1 MSARVSIRARPLQ
14 SRVVATPASKA
25 SRAGRAITQAAK
37 GRNAKLA
44 GRNKKAQAQED
55 AKWRE
60 GMESAAADRTSK
72 KAAEPK
78 QAGLKYSKRGK
89 VSSQPGQ
96 VSKAALKKIKTD
108 IEKKK
113 ESDEVSAERME
124 EKRAEYRAASAKGI
138 PQVVTD
144 RMLKRI
150 TIFSGSKFYL
160 RDDTALG
167 DFFTS
172 HSIQPCILSMTTCR
186 HPAYTHPALS
196 TSRDHSVLTNLSS
209 IQTLPVPLL
218 LGFSTGPLFYLSKQ
232 VWHIDLAPWQFFFAS
247 TVTFGAALAGITYGV
262 LSASWEP
269 GRDGTFWGVTEVKA
283 NIPILWQ
290 TILGKAAGEIETKWD
305 DEWDDGK

>member
-1 MSARVSIRARPLQ
+1 MASHTAGFSMSARVSIRARPLQ

-72 KAAEPK
+72 KTAEPK

-113 ESDEVSAERME
+113 ENDEVSAERME

-150 TIFSGSKFYL
+150 TIFSGTSSHPNLVTRRNNVSPDYISTFVASFYQMNA
-160 RDDTALG
+160 D
-167 DFFTS
+167 
-172 HSIQPCILSMTTCR
+172 
-186 HPAYTHPALS
+186 
-196 TSRDHSVLTNLSS
+196 
-209 IQTLPVPLL
+209 
-218 LGFSTGPLFYLSKQ
+218 
-232 VWHIDLAPWQFFFAS
+232 
-247 TVTFGAALAGITYGV
+247 
-262 LSASWEP
+262 
-269 GRDGTFWGVTEVKA
+269 
-283 NIPILWQ
+283 
-290 TILGKAAGEIETKWD
+290 
-305 DEWDDGK
+305 

>member
-14 SRVVATPASKA
+14 SRVVATPASKVP
-25 SRAGRAITQAAK
+25 RAGRAIIIEAAK

-72 KAAEPK
+72 KTAEPK

-150 TIFSGSKFYL
+150 TIFSGCVL
-160 RDDTALG
+160 TP
-167 DFFTS
+167 
-172 HSIQPCILSMTTCR
+172 I
-186 HPAYTHPALS
+186 HPALGGIFLKS
-196 TSRDHSVLTNLSS
+196 IVVLGGRSRLLCVHRHPTGDVLTQSR
-209 IQTLPVPLL
+209 PP
-218 LGFSTGPLFYLSKQ
+218 P
-232 VWHIDLAPWQFFFAS
+232 
-247 TVTFGAALAGITYGV
+247 
-262 LSASWEP
+262 
-269 GRDGTFWGVTEVKA
+269 
-283 NIPILWQ
+283 
-290 TILGKAAGEIETKWD
+290 
-305 DEWDDGK
+305 

>member
-1 MSARVSIRARPLQ
+1 
-14 SRVVATPASKA
+14 
-25 SRAGRAITQAAK
+25 
-37 GRNAKLA
+37 
-44 GRNKKAQAQED
+44 KKAQAQED

-72 KAAEPK
+72 KTAEPK

-113 ESDEVSAERME
+113 ENDEVSAERME

-160 RDDTALG
+160 RDDASSEIFQPPFDPTV
-167 DFFTS
+167 
-172 HSIQPCILSMTTCR
+172 HSFDDDMLPLR
-186 HPAYTHPALS
+186 VYPALS
-196 TSRDHSVLTNLSS
+196 ASRDHSVLTNLSS
-209 IQTLPVPLL
+209 IQTHPVPLL

-305 DEWDDGK
+305 DEWDEGK

>member
-25 SRAGRAITQAAK
+25 PRAGRAITQAAK

-113 ESDEVSAERME
+113 ENDEVSAERME

-150 TIFSGSKFYL
+150 TIFSGSEYPP
-160 RDDTALG
+160 DP
-167 DFFTS
+167 
-172 HSIQPCILSMTTCR
+172 SI
-186 HPAYTHPALS
+186 
-196 TSRDHSVLTNLSS
+196 
-209 IQTLPVPLL
+209 
-218 LGFSTGPLFYLSKQ
+218 
-232 VWHIDLAPWQFFFAS
+232 
-247 TVTFGAALAGITYGV
+247 
-262 LSASWEP
+262 
-269 GRDGTFWGVTEVKA
+269 
-283 NIPILWQ
+283 
-290 TILGKAAGEIETKWD
+290 
-305 DEWDDGK
+305 

>member
-25 SRAGRAITQAAK
+25 PRAGRAITQAAK

-150 TIFSGSKFYL
+150 TIFSGCVL
-160 RDDTALG
+160 
-167 DFFTS
+167 TS
-172 HSIQPCILSMTTCR
+172 I
-186 HPAYTHPALS
+186 HPAL
-196 TSRDHSVLTNLSS
+196 
-209 IQTLPVPLL
+209 
-218 LGFSTGPLFYLSKQ
+218 G
-232 VWHIDLAPWQFFFAS
+232 AS
-247 TVTFGAALAGITYGV
+247 F
-262 LSASWEP
+262 
-269 GRDGTFWGVTEVKA
+269 
-283 NIPILWQ
+283 
-290 TILGKAAGEIETKWD
+290 
-305 DEWDDGK
+305 

>member
-1 MSARVSIRARPLQ
+1 MPKKGGPGSRKSVRVEE
-14 SRVVATPASKA
+14 KA
-25 SRAGRAITQAAK
+25 ALEAEQAAAVVDAQTA
-37 GRNAKLA
+37 AKE
-44 GRNKKAQAQED
+44 AQAAAD

-150 TIFSGSKFYL
+150 TIFSGCVL
-160 RDDTALG
+160 TP
-167 DFFTS
+167 
-172 HSIQPCILSMTTCR
+172 I
-186 HPAYTHPALS
+186 HPAL
-196 TSRDHSVLTNLSS
+196 
-209 IQTLPVPLL
+209 
-218 LGFSTGPLFYLSKQ
+218 G
-232 VWHIDLAPWQFFFAS
+232 AS
-247 TVTFGAALAGITYGV
+247 F
-262 LSASWEP
+262 
-269 GRDGTFWGVTEVKA
+269 
-283 NIPILWQ
+283 
-290 TILGKAAGEIETKWD
+290 
-305 DEWDDGK
+305 

>member
-1 MSARVSIRARPLQ
+1 MASHTAGFSMSARVSIRARPLQ
-14 SRVVATPASKA
+14 SRVATPASTA
-25 SRAGRAITQAAK
+25 PRAGRAITQAAK

-150 TIFSGSKFYL
+150 TIFSG
-160 RDDTALG
+160 
-167 DFFTS
+167 TS
-172 HSIQPCILSMTTCR
+172 S
-186 HPAYTHPALS
+186 HP
-196 TSRDHSVLTNLSS
+196 NLVTRRNNVSPDYIS
-209 IQTLPVPLL
+209 NITFV
-218 LGFSTGPLFYLSKQ
+218 
-232 VWHIDLAPWQFFFAS
+232 AS
-247 TVTFGAALAGITYGV
+247 FDQMNA
-262 LSASWEP
+262 
-269 GRDGTFWGVTEVKA
+269 D
-283 NIPILWQ
+283 
-290 TILGKAAGEIETKWD
+290 
-305 DEWDDGK
+305 

>member
-1 MSARVSIRARPLQ
+1 MSTFAFTQSVASCASLKSVRGKSAPKARRGAMQVRAANLMDTCRSSGLTQFADAVEKAGLTGEINGGSFTVFAPSNDAMSAFTNPDGTHSTADILKYHCIKGKI
-14 SRVVATPASKA
+14 ASKH
-25 SRAGRAITQAAK
+25 
-37 GRNAKLA
+37 
-44 GRNKKAQAQED
+44 
-55 AKWRE
+55 
-60 GMESAAADRTSK
+60 
-72 KAAEPK
+72 
-78 QAGLKYSKRGK
+78 
-89 VSSQPGQ
+89 
-96 VSKAALKKIKTD
+96 
-108 IEKKK
+108 
-113 ESDEVSAERME
+113 
-124 EKRAEYRAASAKGI
+124 
-138 PQVVTD
+138 
-144 RMLKRI
+144 
-150 TIFSGSKFYL
+150 SKFYL

-196 TSRDHSVLTNLSS
+196 ASRDHSVLTNLSS

>member
-72 KAAEPK
+72 KAEPK

-150 TIFSGSKFYL
+150 TIFSGTSSHPNLVTRRNNVSPDYISTFVASFYQMNA
-160 RDDTALG
+160 D
-167 DFFTS
+167 
-172 HSIQPCILSMTTCR
+172 
-186 HPAYTHPALS
+186 
-196 TSRDHSVLTNLSS
+196 
-209 IQTLPVPLL
+209 
-218 LGFSTGPLFYLSKQ
+218 
-232 VWHIDLAPWQFFFAS
+232 
-247 TVTFGAALAGITYGV
+247 
-262 LSASWEP
+262 
-269 GRDGTFWGVTEVKA
+269 
-283 NIPILWQ
+283 
-290 TILGKAAGEIETKWD
+290 
-305 DEWDDGK
+305 

>member
-44 GRNKKAQAQED
+44 GRNKKAQAAED

-72 KAAEPK
+72 KTAEPK

-160 RDDTALG
+160 LDHTALG
-167 DFFTS
+167 VFFTKPFDPTV
-172 HSIQPCILSMTTCR
+172 HSFDDDMLPPR
-186 HPAYTHPALS
+186 VYPALS
-196 TSRDHSVLTNLSS
+196 ASRDHSVLTNLSS
-209 IQTLPVPLL
+209 IQTHPVPLL

>member
-1 MSARVSIRARPLQ
+1 
-14 SRVVATPASKA
+14 
-25 SRAGRAITQAAK
+25 AK

-72 KAAEPK
+72 KTAEPK

-113 ESDEVSAERME
+113 ENDEVSAERME

-160 RDDTALG
+160 RDDASSEIFQPPFDPTV
-167 DFFTS
+167 
-172 HSIQPCILSMTTCR
+172 HSFDDDMLPLR
-186 HPAYTHPALS
+186 VYPALS
-196 TSRDHSVLTNLSS
+196 ASRDHSVLTNLSVPH
-209 IQTLPVPLL
+209 QTSSHQLPPDHDPR
-218 LGFSTGPLFYLSKQ
+218 GYQDRHRHQNHPGQNRSRSPR
-232 VWHIDLAPWQFFFAS
+232 
-247 TVTFGAALAGITYGV
+247 AGY
-262 LSASWEP
+262 P
-269 GRDGTFWGVTEVKA
+269 RPRRPRGRR
-283 NIPILWQ
+283 
-290 TILGKAAGEIETKWD
+290 
-305 DEWDDGK
+305 

>member
-25 SRAGRAITQAAK
+25 PRAGRAITQAAK

-113 ESDEVSAERME
+113 ENDEVSAERME

-160 RDDTALG
+160 RDDASSEIFQPPFDPTV
-167 DFFTS
+167 
-172 HSIQPCILSMTTCR
+172 HSFDDDMLPLR
-186 HPAYTHPALS
+186 VYPALS
-196 TSRDHSVLTNLSS
+196 ASRDHSVLTNLSS
-209 IQTLPVPLL
+209 IQTHPVPLL

-305 DEWDDGK
+305 DEWDEGK